1 MRTTTVILA
10 LTLLAT
16 PLFASERY
24 MNEKLNFSI
33 ATPGDDW
40 KWTPIPDDGS
50 DGVFAVTGPHGD
62 RFSIAVSQVGRY
74 RLSEDWIVELQ
85 RDVRRDAMSNGFR
98 IEEFSQQRA
107 GSPIFPSFTY
117 SYVRVDASGKKCF
130 VEGYIGATNRIY
142 TLQYASYDHELMPEF
157 RSFIASFQVADHL
170 EAQRAPNTRT
180 GTDIFPGTSRTG
192 MTTALGVAIAPNA
205 VSTPPATH

>member
-1 MRTTTVILA
+1 MRTTTVVLA

-16 PLFASERY
+16 PLFASERFT
-24 MNEKLNFSI
+24 NEKLNFSI

-40 KWTPIPDDGS
+40 KWAPLADDSS

-62 RFSIAVSQVGRY
+62 RFSVAVSPIGRY

-85 RDVRRDAMSNGFR
+85 RDVRRDAMSNGYR
-98 IEEFSQQRA
+98 IEQFAQSRA

-130 VEGYIGATNRIY
+130 VEGYVGATNRVY
-142 TLQYASYDHELMPEF
+142 TLQYASYDRELTPQF
-157 RSFIASFQVADHL
+157 RSFVQSFQVADHL
-170 EAQRAPNTRT
+170 EAQRTPNTRT
-180 GTDIFPGTSRTG
+180 GSDVLTAPKAGTTA
-192 MTTALGVAIAPNA
+192 ALGVPIAPNSVPEA
-205 VSTPPATH
+205 PASTH

>member
-1 MRTTTVILA
+1 MRTTTIVLA
-10 LTLLAT
+10 LALLAT
-16 PLFASERY
+16 PLLATERFT
-24 MNEKLNFSI
+24 NEKLNFSI

-40 KWTPIPDDGS
+40 KWTPVPDDAA

-62 RFSIAVSQVGRY
+62 RFSVAVSQVGRY

-85 RDVRRDAMSNGFR
+85 RDVRRDAMNNGFR
-98 IEEFSQQRA
+98 IEEFSQARA

-117 SYVRVDASGKKCF
+117 SYVRVDRNGKKCF

-142 TLQYASYDHELMPEF
+142 TLQYASYDHELMALF
-157 RSFIASFQVADHL
+157 RDFVASFQVADHL

-180 GTDIFPGTSRTG
+180 GSDLFPGTARTG
-192 MTTALGVAIAPNA
+192 MTTALGVSIAPN
-205 VSTPPATH
+205 VTTTPIQ